1 MVKNARIQLG
11 APFSESFRLPLE
23 ILRPVLAPILTSK
36 HGSILPGTVLAPIL
50 TSKHGSILPGTAL
63 APILTSKHGSILP
76 GTALAPILTSL
87 ELFSGDSS
95 LLTAYF

>member
-11 APFSESFRLPLE
+11 APFSESFSDIRLPLE
-23 ILRPVLAPILTSK
+23 ILRPV
-36 HGSILPGTVLAPIL
+36 
-50 TSKHGSILPGTAL
+50 L

-87 ELFSGDSS
+87 ELFSGDSG